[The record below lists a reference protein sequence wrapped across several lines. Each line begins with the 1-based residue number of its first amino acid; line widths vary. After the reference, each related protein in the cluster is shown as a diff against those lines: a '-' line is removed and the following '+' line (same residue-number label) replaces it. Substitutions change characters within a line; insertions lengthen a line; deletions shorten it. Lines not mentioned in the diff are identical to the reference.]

1 MRSAVGFGRRPALA
15 IKKLRKGAIVRNSRQ
30 QHVAYRKNT
39 PPKWRQ
45 ISKKPVDFDG
55 FCGRFHVR
63 GYMRA
68 AQSFSVF
75 ISFHGVFACRV
86 RFALVL

>member
-15 IKKLRKGAIVRNSRQ
+15 IAKLRKVAIVRNSRR

-39 PPKWRQ
+39 PPNWQQ
-45 ISKKPVDFDG
+45 ISKKPGDFDG

-63 GYMRA
+63 GYTCA
-68 AQSFSVF
+68 AQSFYVF
-75 ISFHGVFACRV
+75 RRFTGVFACRV